1 VELFDIAKQSS
12 TAAVQTIAS
21 SGRRITR
28 SVHRDVK
35 GGCASWSR
43 HSSPWSGWQ
52 CPAICRRSRP
62 AVSRRVNIVAAIL
75 QTPVIEKI
83 LAHLSGLQAQAP
95 PRAPTRGQ
103 VLQAA

>member
-1 VELFDIAKQSS
+1 VDLFDIARQSS
-12 TAAVQTIAS
+12 TAAVQAIAS

-52 CPAICRRSRP
+52 CPAICRWSRP
-62 AVSRRVNIVAAIL
+62 AASWRVNIIAAIL
-75 QTPVIEKI
+75 QTPFIEKI
-83 LAHLSGLQAQAP
+83 LAHLLGLQA
-95 PRAPTRGQ
+95 RGQ
-103 VLQAA
+103 ARQAA